1 MERTYNRLRI
11 DYDTQETVR
20 YDFLCRDRLGR
31 EIGAQV
37 AVATATVQP
46 PPEDGSYR
54 GSYTTLEPGTYLS
67 VRFSA
72 TRNGSS
78 YG

>member
-1 MERTYNRLRI
+1 MEREYNRIRY
-11 DYDTQETVR
+11 DYETQAIVR